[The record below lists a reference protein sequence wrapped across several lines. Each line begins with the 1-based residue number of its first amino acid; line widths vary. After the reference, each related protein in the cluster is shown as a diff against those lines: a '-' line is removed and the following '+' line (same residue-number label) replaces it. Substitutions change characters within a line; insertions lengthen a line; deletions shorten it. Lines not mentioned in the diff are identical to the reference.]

1 MSTVFRSAEE
11 VSDIQKSSASLSS
24 VMYHSSFAFSTI
36 KPHWSS
42 VSGVVLRGSPNCNP
56 NPLVPGLCMCW
67 YLLNCFSLT
76 AQLAKNPPAIWE
88 APVQFLG
95 WKDSPGEGIGDPLQ
109 CSWASFVPQLVKN
122 PPAVWETWVQYLG
135 WKAPLEKG
143 KATHSSILAWRIP
156 WTVHGILHTGVGSLS
171 LLQGIFPTQG
181 SNPGLPH

>member
-109 CSWASFVPQLVKN
+109 CSCLENPRDGGAWWAAVYEVTQSRTRLKQLS
-122 PPAVWETWVQYLG
+122 
-135 WKAPLEKG
+135 
-143 KATHSSILAWRIP
+143 SSI
-156 WTVHGILHTGVGSLS
+156 HTHISP
-171 LLQGIFPTQG
+171 LL
-181 SNPGLPH
+181 